1 MSLPPSMESSGV
13 EVLRRGDEDCAKN
26 TSSYGRT
33 LRKNR
38 ITAEVRLVHDG
49 INSRGI

>member
-1 MSLPPSMESSGV
+1 MESSGV
-13 EVLRRGDEDCAKN
+13 EVLRRGNEDCAEN
-26 TSSYGRT
+26 TGSHGST

-38 ITAEVRLVHDG
+38 ITTEVRLVHDG